1 MTQKSTTIAL
11 LALATLVSNFGS
23 NAFANDDGSGK
34 FAACVQTNGGTLPA
48 LTADQKAAKKDCWQ
62 NNSDDKAKVKECV
75 QALNL
80 PQPDAK
86 TQAAIKT
93 CRADWKSKKGNSD
106 ENSSNG

>member
-1 MTQKSTTIAL
+1 MTQKTITTAL
-11 LALATLVSNFGS
+11 LALATLVSSFGM

-34 FAACVQTNGGTLPA
+34 FSACVQNNGGTLPA

-62 NNSDDKAKVKECV
+62 SNSDDKAKVKECV

-80 PQPDAK
+80 PKPDAK

-93 CRADWKSKKGNSD
+93 CKAEWKSK
-106 ENSSNG
+106 NSSNG